1 MASFFDELKRRHVFR
16 VAAAYA
22 AVAWLLAQIADTVL
36 PVFGVPPIYMRSFL
50 VLLGIGFPVALV
62 TAWLYDLTP
71 EGLQRTDDD
80 PDTPPSKTLSG
91 RRLEFIIIA
100 CLTVALAFLVYDRTA
115 GTAASAPS
123 VSSIAVLPLTVPE
136 ELGGDLES
144 LQFSVGLADSLI
156 LRLSKIPA
164 LKVKSLAALPSLD
177 DNELNIGRALG
188 VNAVCTLRL
197 ARRGSILEVAAQ
209 LVDVRD
215 GTVLWGEIFRP
226 QAANLITIDADITAE
241 IARRLELELSASD
254 ELALRQSST
263 QNPEAHR
270 LYLQGRY
277 YWNQRTEAGLRES
290 ADLFRR
296 AVDLDS
302 DFALAWSGLADSY
315 FMLFAWGFEPP
326 GATASRVLAAA
337 ERAAG
342 LDPTLAAPHATLGY
356 FKTIYERDWT
366 GARAEFDRAIALN
379 PNYSTA
385 YHWQAFFLSTMDEQQ
400 EAVEAI
406 LKAREFEPL
415 SAIINT
421 EVPVFHAY
429 NGQVERAVDA
439 LNEADRMELGTPGF
453 PYMRVRI
460 LATAGRVEEGL
471 AAAEVALAVG
481 SLGIVAD
488 GFYGI
493 AYPKIGLDEEARA
506 IYERGIEESKTG
518 YVAPGILAI
527 LAASLGE
534 NDAAFMHID
543 AALEERSMILSWLR
557 DPLLDEFREDPR
569 YPELMLSV
577 GLEP

>member
-1 MASFFDELKRRHVFR
+1 MASLFDELKRRHVFR
-16 VAAAYA
+16 IAAAYA

-36 PVFGVPPIYMRSFL
+36 PAFDVPPIYMRSFL

-71 EGLQRTDDD
+71 EGLKRTDDD
-80 PDTPPSKTLSG
+80 PDAPPSRTLSG
-91 RRLEFIIIA
+91 KKLEFIIIG
-100 CLTVALAFLVYDRTA
+100 CLVVALAFLIYDRTT
-115 GTAASAPS
+115 GSVISTPK
-123 VSSIAVLPLTVPE
+123 VSSIAVLPLTVSE

-144 LQFSVGLADSLI
+144 LQFGVGLADSLVM
-156 LRLSKIPA
+156 RLSRIPS
-164 LKVKSLAALPSLD
+164 LKVKSRAALPSLD
-177 DNELNIGRALG
+177 DNELNLGRALG

-215 GTVLWGEIFRP
+215 GTVLWGQIFRP
-226 QAANLITIDADITAE
+226 QSANLIAIDTLITAE
-241 IARRLELELSASD
+241 IAKRLEIELSD
-254 ELALRQSST
+254 EDERALRQSST
-263 QNPEAHR
+263 QSPEAHR

-277 YWNQRTEAGLRES
+277 YWNQRTETGLRES
-290 ADLFRR
+290 ADYFRR
-296 AVDLDS
+296 AVDLDA

-326 GATASRVLAAA
+326 GASASRVLAAA

-356 FKTIYERDWT
+356 FKTIYERDWA
-366 GARAEFDRAIALN
+366 GARAEFDRAIAVN

-385 YHWQAFFLSTMDEQQ
+385 YHWQAFFLSTMDEQSA
-400 EAVEAI
+400 AVESI

-421 EVPVFHAY
+421 EVPVFFAY
-429 NGQVERAVDA
+429 NGQVDRAVEE
-439 LNEADRMELGTPGF
+439 LNEADRMGLGTPAF
-453 PYMRVRI
+453 PFMRVRT

-471 AAAEVALAVG
+471 AAAEAARAVG

-493 AYPKIGLDEEARA
+493 AYPKLGLDDRARA
-506 IYERGIEESKTG
+506 IYERGLEQSQET

-527 LAASLGE
+527 LAASLGD
-534 NDAAFMHID
+534 NDAAFAHID

-557 DPLLDEFREDPR
+557 DPLLDEFRKDPR
-569 YPELMLSV
+569 YAEVMTSV